1 MLRQKLKLH
10 GRFQVITQKFLLRQ
24 RTRQLFARLW
34 LYFHLLNVQ
43 RPFPGT
49 IKGVKEQAEQYHREE
64 GVKALEG
71 VRKMLDAAGITYAY
85 HISVGEAGDVI
96 AHFCKERNIDQIV
109 MGTRGAGAV
118 ASMLI
123 GSVAQKVLHLVN
135 VPVLLVK

>member
-1 MLRQKLKLH
+1 MLKVLIPVDGSENSARTAQY
-10 GRFQVITQKFLLRQ
+10 VIDNAPKFKAPLEI
-24 RTRQLFARLW
+24 
-34 LYFHLLNVQ
+34 HLLNVQ

>member
-1 MLRQKLKLH
+1 MLKVLIPVDGSDNS
-10 GRFQVITQKFLLRQ
+10 GRTAQYIINTAPKFKEPLEI
-24 RTRQLFARLW
+24 
-34 LYFHLLNVQ
+34 HLLNVQ

-49 IKGVKEQAEQYHREE
+49 IRGVKEQAEQYHRSE
-64 GVKALEG
+64 GEKALEA
-71 VRKMLDAAGITYAY
+71 VRKMLDGAGIKYDY
-85 HISVGEAGDVI
+85 HISVGEAGEVI
-96 AHFCKERNIDQIV
+96 AHFCKERNIDHIV